1 MKEPKSTDTFQ
12 IILLGIIFD
21 PAKRKILIGRREND
35 RQIPKLSW
43 CFPGGQLSPG
53 DDVDKT
59 LKKKVKE
66 KTGYEVENLGV
77 IFTKTYPEKTDLIAV
92 YFLCEVIKGKEKAED
107 DLKEL
112 KWVIPKELEKNFTI
126 SFHPQ
131 LKEYILNL
139 K

>member
-1 MKEPKSTDTFQ
+1 MKENNQFKV
-12 IILLGIIFD
+12 IVLGIIFN
-21 PAKRKILIGRREND
+21 PKTRKILIGRREND
-35 RQIPKLSW
+35 PQIPNLSW
-43 CFPGGQLSPG
+43 CFPGGKLLPG
-53 DDVDKT
+53 DYVDKI
-59 LKKKVKE
+59 LKEKIKK

-77 IFTKTYPEKTDLIAV
+77 VFTKAYPENERIIAI
-92 YFLCEVIKGKEKAED
+92 YFLCEVLKGKEKAGD

-112 KWVIPKELEKNFTI
+112 TWVVPKELEKRFTT